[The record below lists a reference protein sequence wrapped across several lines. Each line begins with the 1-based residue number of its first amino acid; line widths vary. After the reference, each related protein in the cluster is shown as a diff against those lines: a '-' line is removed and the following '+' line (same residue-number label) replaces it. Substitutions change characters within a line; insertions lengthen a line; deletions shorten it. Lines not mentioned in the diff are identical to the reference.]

1 MNIAF
6 KCSSMYP
13 STGYGGRPVFGKF
26 RIALSVVAGVFFGF
40 LLFEASVNLQWF
52 NIVRF
57 LYLIL
62 GIFNGFLIGF
72 VEVRTIIRGV
82 NEQEKTIAW
91 QPLILSAV
99 TFLLPLLVVVA
110 VFGTSEYLPFGGYV
124 VLSFVPIYY
133 AVTGWYYYETEKK
146 NNIRILQSLY
156 GFTYWKETVPDYS
169 VIFSGFISDLA
180 RKDYFLVTSLTGY
193 AGYAKSFTAM
203 LEAKKNADP
212 TAKKALVEILQ
223 VMSKYGRR
231 GLILY
236 VVVML
241 FMVLL
246 GAWIFV
252 LVVTNTFGLVEVVAD
267 RIVSG
272 REVSLV
278 LGLVPFLLYLI
289 GIFVALRLHK
299 KNFEQAILNSLK
311 NVDSD
316 KLYAVL

>member
-1 MNIAF
+1 
-6 KCSSMYP
+6 MYP

-91 QPLILSAV
+91 QPLVLSAV

-236 VVVML
+236 VVAML

>member
-1 MNIAF
+1 
-6 KCSSMYP
+6 MYP

-91 QPLILSAV
+91 QPLVLSAV